1 MRLSLVVL
9 LWTSSDAAKI
19 IFNGMHSSDS
29 HIASMLPLAT
39 RLAQEHH
46 SIHFLE
52 TNTKSSHYRYP
63 NNISFTHIQLKKD
76 PYFLYVV
83 LKVMWTKIY
92 GPIEFPRVW
101 QTGDN
106 AFVETL
112 EEHPQKVNPVIDEPW
127 DLVFADELFAV
138 SSYALAMRAQQR
150 GRPFVT
156 LSTCIPT
163 NLLKYHLSLGTPFA
177 MRPSMYHRNAVP
189 YLIETFA
196 NRLHAVIQET
206 WVAIRVQYVTAYNAV
221 QGLNRIGIVDFDFS
235 KLAKL
240 SAYIF
245 LDDVNS
251 LVFPSSVGTEIIE
264 VGFHCPRKEELSQE
278 YLDFVNDPFS
288 RGTILIAF
296 GSNVVW
302 DYASDELMETVVVA
316 LNRLSEYRVVFSYN
330 GDRKRVT
337 LLGRHVKITRWAPQ
351 KGILSHNKTVAFI
364 SHGGLKSLKDTICGG
379 VPVVYIPL
387 FAEQSHN
394 GEVARSAGFAET
406 LSKTRLTSDLIEK
419 TVRRVAECLCICFHV
434 KLTQELKKKENRARS
449 LL

>member
-1 MRLSLVVL
+1 
-9 LWTSSDAAKI
+9 
-19 IFNGMHSSDS
+19 
-29 HIASMLPLAT
+29 
-39 RLAQEHH
+39 
-46 SIHFLE
+46 
-52 TNTKSSHYRYP
+52 
-63 NNISFTHIQLKKD
+63 
-76 PYFLYVV
+76 
-83 LKVMWTKIY
+83 MWTKIY

-112 EEHPQKVNPVIDEPW
+112 EEHLQKVKPVIDEPW

-150 GRPFVT
+150 GKPFMT

-163 NLLKYHLSLGTPFA
+163 NLLKYHLTLGTSVFGAANKHIMFPQSATARTVKVCLALLRQLQLTWEGAVYLQISLPARIYVLEGTPFA
-177 MRPSMYHRNAVP
+177 LRPSMYHRNSVP

-221 QGLNRIGIVDFDFS
+221 QEYGSFKPSASKALPVVTLDLGLNKIGIVDFDFS

-240 SAYIF
+240 SAYTF

-251 LVFPSSVGTEIIE
+251 LVFPSPVGTEIVE

-278 YLDFVNDPFS
+278 YLDFVNDPRS
-288 RGTILIAF
+288 SGTILIAF
-296 GSNVVW
+296 GSNVIW
-302 DYASDELMETVVVA
+302 DYASDELMERMVVA
-316 LNRLSEYRVVFSYN
+316 LNRLREY
-330 GDRKRVT
+330 
-337 LLGRHVKITRWAPQ
+337 
-351 KGILSHNKTVAFI
+351 
-364 SHGGLKSLKDTICGG
+364 SLKDTICGG

-394 GEVARSAGFAET
+394 GEVARTAGFAET
-406 LSKTRLTSDLIEK
+406 LSKTQLTSDLVER
-419 TVRRVAECLCICFHV
+419 TVRRVAGQLRPHFFCFSP
-434 KLTQELKKKENRARS
+434 KNPQKALKENT
-449 LL
+449 